1 MILVIAE
8 KPSMGMDIAKA
19 IGLAGGA
26 RNDGYVEARD
36 DHVVTWCVGHLL
48 QQAAP
53 EAYGEEYASWDVAK
67 LPIVPTDWKMEAG
80 ARTAKQLKV
89 IGALLKKA
97 NGVINAGD
105 SAREGQLIVDEVL
118 DHFGYKGPV
127 KRLWLHELNTPA
139 IKKAIAAMKDNKEYR
154 TLYESALARQ
164 RSDWL
169 MGMNLTRGYTSAW
182 KSRGNGGVLHVGR
195 VQTPTLCMVVERD
208 LEIENFVPKDYFV
221 LRGKMHHKN
230 GEFMA
235 TWQPPEGADCIGPDG
250 RINKKDVV
258 DAVAAKVRGKT
269 AAITE
274 HETKGKSQQP
284 WLPFS
289 LGGLQKAANKALGLS
304 PAETLVIAQSLYEAH
319 KLTSYP
325 RTDYSHLPEG
335 EHGMSKDI
343 IEAAKSCFG
352 SAWDYPGTPDFSLK
366 SPAWDSSKIGDHH
379 GIRPTMVRDYDLSK
393 LSSKE
398 LAVYRMIVRQ
408 FLAQFYPPY
417 KYDATGVILVAE
429 GETFKATGTVEK
441 SPGWKVLFRSG
452 KETPETEDADGE
464 EGEGASLPPMSKGDS
479 CLVNDAI
486 VESKKTTP
494 PPRFNGASIIDAMER
509 AHLFVSDERIKKV
522 LKETGIG
529 TPATRAAIVENL
541 VSRGYIDEQG
551 KGKKKF
557 YISTARGRALYGA
570 MPNELRK
577 PDITAYFE
585 ELLKQVESGKL
596 SLGDFFDHQLKFVT
610 KLVNDIKSGKA
621 AERIPKD
628 LAPPDEK
635 TAGKGGS
642 KSATKSAPKF
652 KKAEKGEK
660 ACPECG
666 RAMRERQGGKSK
678 FWGCTGYPACKKTL
692 PFEEKEAA

>member
-1 MILVIAE
+1 MNLVIAE

-26 RNDGYVEARD
+26 RNDGYVECRD
-36 DHVVTWCVGHLL
+36 DYVVTWAVGHLL

-80 ARTAKQLKV
+80 AKTAKQLKV

-97 NGVINAGD
+97 RCVVNAGD

-118 DHFGYKGPV
+118 DHFGYKGQT

-139 IKKAIAAMKDNKEYR
+139 IRKAIAAMKDNKEYR

-221 LRGKMHHKN
+221 LRGRMRHKN
-230 GEFMA
+230 GEFVA
-235 TWQPPEGADCIGPDG
+235 TWQPPEGADCLDQDG
-250 RINKKDVV
+250 RIVRKDVA
-258 DAVAAKVRGKT
+258 DAVAKKVQGKT
-269 AAITE
+269 AAITD
-274 HETKGKSQQP
+274 HETKGKSQSAP
-284 WLPFS
+284 LPFS
-289 LGGLQKAANKALGLS
+289 LGGLQKAANKAIGLS
-304 PAETLVIAQSLYEAH
+304 PSDTLEVAQSLYETH

-352 SAWDYPGTPDFSLK
+352 SAWDFPGTPDFSIK
-366 SPAWDSSKIGDHH
+366 SAAWDSSKIGDHH

-393 LSSKE
+393 LSSRE

-417 KYDATGVILVAE
+417 KYDATGVTLVAE

-441 SPGWKVLFRSG
+441 SPGWKVLFRG
-452 KETPETEDADGE
+452 NKEEAQAGDAGEGE
-464 EGEGASLPPMSKGDS
+464 EGEGASLPPMAKGDS
-479 CLVNDAI
+479 CLVAEAN
-486 VESKKTTP
+486 VESKKTSP

-541 VSRGYIDEQG
+541 VGRGYIEEQG

-577 PDITAYFE
+577 PDLTAYFE
-585 ELLKQVESGKL
+585 ELLKQVEAGKL
-596 SLGDFFDHQLKFVT
+596 GLPDFFDRQVKFVT
-610 KLVNDIKSGKA
+610 KLVDDIKSGKA

-635 TAGKGGS
+635 KTGG
-642 KSATKSAPKF
+642 KSAPKPR
-652 KKAEKGEK
+652 KAGKGEK

-666 RAMRERQGGKSK
+666 SAMRERTSAKGK
-678 FWGCTGYPACKKTL
+678 FWGCSAYPTCKKTM